1 MTCGIGACKPFLHSV
16 WQSAALIWLIVFV
29 EWRNEIML
37 KSLTH
42 ALCLFTVMLS
52 YILTSFPVSLFP
64 SPPLTLSPSGL
75 SLAICPLQILQLKD
89 LILYPPN
96 SWYQFSV
103 PFWKWIKCAIIS
115 IFAFVLEVFISAIL
129 GLRVLSSMKYYSESG
144 VAATMR
150 THLWNWFL
158 Q

>member
-1 MTCGIGACKPFLHSV
+1 
-16 WQSAALIWLIVFV
+16 
-29 EWRNEIML
+29 ML

-89 LILYPPN
+89 LILYPLN

-150 THLWNWFL
+150 THL
-158 Q
+158 